1 MMRWRYTAR
10 FRGETAEITRSYD
23 YSLDSEEEGLK
34 GLENFLN
41 RRRQEFGDKLKWVS
55 LEKWE
60 SSSDLDDS
68 AAVWQVVKRLSA

>member
-1 MMRWRYTAR
+1 MISWRYTAR

-41 RRRQEFGDKLKWVS
+41 RCRQEFGDKLKWVS

-60 SSSDLDDS
+60 PSFDLDDS
-68 AAVWQVVKRLSA
+68 AADWQVVKLLPA